1 MVNEK
6 PDKVESVG
14 TFILGIFVIIGMIV
28 AGIFLAVAS
37 LIAVPLVWLSD
48 LIEKKVFKIKQV
60 NLEDDPE
67 WYKSRPQGLF

>member
-14 TFILGIFVIIGMIV
+14 TFILGIFIIIGMIF
-28 AGIFLAVAS
+28 AGIFMAVAS
-37 LIAVPLVWLSD
+37 LIAVPLIWLSD